1 MAKNYFFSKCLL
13 AAFAAVT
20 PVVPAL
26 ADPIDEA
33 QARQIA
39 ASFCETGTQATLV
52 KRASRST
59 SKVRRLPASAQSTS
73 PYYIYSRGEG
83 QGFVIVSGDDCLPQ
97 VLGYTE
103 SGDWDEDTAAPQLL
117 GWLQAYADLVE
128 DAQES
133 GQSVSR
139 NSPARR
145 ASTTSSKAD
154 IDVLLTS
161 HWHQSWPYNNMCPYI
176 TGTTNRAVTGC
187 VATAASQVGYYFRK
201 DMPDELQNSTP
212 TYGYGDA
219 PVTTSVAKGTP
230 LKWGLMLDDYNS
242 THPSEYDDV
251 VAEYVFAVG
260 AASWMTYGSSSG
272 AQTDAVVNTYSS
284 YFDMSSSGA
293 WKSGYSQTA
302 WENLVY
308 RNLQEGRP
316 MVYSGYTTDNSGHCI
331 VLDGYRS
338 SGNLFH
344 FNFGWGGQS
353 DGWYTVD
360 DETGVNGFGTNQ
372 YMVYDITPR
381 HQNLSAKMKLEDNAL
396 YTYHDNAVTVTVS
409 NNGTLDYSG
418 LYLFLNTSS
427 KAPTALS
434 SAKAEDTETVIPADG
449 SEQELTFAVRPVASR
464 TLYLILTDKNLNVL
478 AQQEVEATPCENDL
492 RLCEIRALGSPCILT
507 ANDGDYTM
515 VNGKRAYVVATVENL
530 SDCSYEDTPRLD
542 LYGSTDGG
550 ETFSFVG
557 TKYADRTVIAA
568 GETGDIKFDLTS
580 TSSCPIDTS
589 ICYHAVLKDPLTSHS
604 DTHVTYAEG
613 QDSVARF
620 YLYPVDDELAASLH
634 GDTLTF
640 SGYWNA
646 GAFLSIC
653 GRSSNAKATIYDL
666 TAVKEVGYV
675 PQGVGNALAYVA
687 GETTEGGV
695 NVVNVKTASAEKI
708 KLTMGN
714 DFHPLMPFTAGEAE
728 ITLQATPNSWFLF
741 TAPFTTSLPDGLV
754 AKEIQ
759 SHSAT
764 GINNRTELVRTLQA
778 GKTYILMASS
788 SRALKLTAHN
798 ADVAAAPVQNVD
810 TALIGTFATTTAPA
824 GAFSI
829 NDEESQYFAA
839 SSEAFSVAPFSGWL
853 YDTKITK
860 DFRANSQITLD
871 PVYKSLGEAI
881 ASAYETLDRY
891 ASVTTAEA
899 YALLADSLAE
909 AEACFGLRTLETT
922 SEVRDYTERLLALA
936 EEYKTQLARGIDEE
950 MDLTYLIENPSFE
963 ESASSTAT
971 QGSTMGWTLG
981 GSGVRVLLASNV
993 TYRAVGGDKDNF
1005 LYSCTSDSMGNGIS
1019 QTISDILPGLYRL
1032 TAKVGCA
1039 EGNSVTLYANQR
1051 TATTAAHPYGIYYL
1065 TEVAVDSVVVPTDS
1079 TLTIGIQSG
1088 SWYKADDF
1096 RLTYLRS
1103 LTPEEAPV
1111 AIERVNLDA
1120 DAVSRRPDAI
1130 YDLTGRRLQAAP
1142 AHGLYI
1148 EVRNGVARKLFRR

>member
-1 MAKNYFFSKCLL
+1 MAKNYFSRKCLL
-13 AAFAAVT
+13 AALVAAMPAVS
-20 PVVPAL
+20 AL

-39 ASFCETGTQATLV
+39 ASFCETGAQATLV
-52 KRASRST
+52 KRAAHST
-59 SKVRRLPASAQSTS
+59 AKVRRLPAAAQSTA
-73 PYYIYSRGEG
+73 PYYIFSRGEG

-139 NSPARR
+139 KSAARR
-145 ASTTSSKAD
+145 ASTTSTKAD

-201 DMPDELQNSTP
+201 DMPDELQASTP

-284 YFDMSSSGA
+284 YLDMASSGA
-293 WKSGYSQTA
+293 WKSGYTQTA

-381 HQNLSAKMKLEDNAL
+381 HQNLSAKLKLDGDGF
-396 YTYHDNAVTVTVS
+396 YTYHDNAVTVTVC
-409 NNGTLDYSG
+409 NDGTLDYSG
-418 LYLFLNTSS
+418 LYLFMNTSS
-427 KAPTALS
+427 KTPTALS
-434 SAKAEDTETVIPADG
+434 SAKVSDTETVIPADG
-449 SEQELTFAVRPVASR
+449 TETELTFAVRPVASR
-464 TLYLILTDKNLNVL
+464 TFYLILTDKSLNVL
-478 AQQEVEATPCENDL
+478 AQQEVEATACENDL
-492 RLCEIRALGSPCILT
+492 RLCEIRTLSSPCILQ
-507 ANDGDYTM
+507 ANDGDYNI
-515 VNGKRAYVVATVENL
+515 VNGTRAYVVATVENR

-550 ETFSFVG
+550 DTFSLVG

-568 GETGDIKFDLTS
+568 GETGDITFDLTS
-580 TSSCPIDTS
+580 TSTCPIDT
-589 ICYHAVLKDPLTSHS
+589 CVLYHAVLKNPLSSHS

-613 QDSVARF
+613 QDSIVRF
-620 YLYPVDDELAASLH
+620 YLWPVDEELSAKLS

-646 GAFLSIC
+646 GTFLSIC

-675 PQGVGNALAYVA
+675 PQGEGNALAYVD
-687 GETTEGGV
+687 TEVPMGGV
-695 NVVNVKTASAEKI
+695 NVVNVGTASAEKI
-708 KLTMGN
+708 KLSMGS
-714 DFHPLMPFTAGEAE
+714 DFHPLMPFTADEAE
-728 ITLQATPNSWFLF
+728 ITLQATPNTWFLF

-759 SHSAT
+759 SHSVS

-788 SRALKLTAHN
+788 SRVLTLTATST
-798 ADVAAAPVQNVD
+798 DVAAAPVQNAD
-810 TALIGTFATTTAPA
+810 TALIGTFVTATAPA

-829 NDEESQYFAA
+829 NDEETQYFTA

-871 PVYKSLGEAI
+871 PVYKTLGEAI
-881 ASAYETLDRY
+881 ASGYETLDRY
-891 ASVTTAEA
+891 AAVTTAEA

-909 AEACFGLRTLETT
+909 AEECFSLRTLETT
-922 SEVRDYTERLLALA
+922 SEVRDYAERLLALV
-936 EEYKTQLARGIDEE
+936 EDYKTQLARGTDEE
-950 MDLTYLIENPSFE
+950 MDLTYLIVNPSFE
-963 ESASSTAT
+963 ESASSSAT
-971 QGSTMGWTLG
+971 QGSTMGWTLA
-981 GSGVRVLLASNV
+981 GSGTRVLLTSNV

-1005 LYSCTSDSMGNGIS
+1005 LYSCATDSVGYGIS
-1019 QTISDILPGLYRL
+1019 QTVSGILPGLYRL

-1039 EGNSVTLYANQR
+1039 ADDSVTIFANQR

-1079 TLTIGIQSG
+1079 SLTIGIQTG
-1088 SWYKADDF
+1088 GWYKADDF

-1103 LTPEEAPV
+1103 LTPEEDPV
-1111 AIERVNLDA
+1111 AIESISLGANAATART
-1120 DAVSRRPDAI
+1120 DAI
-1130 YDLTGRRLQAAP
+1130 YDLTGRRLQAVP

-1148 EVRNGVARKLFRR
+1148 VVENGVARKCFRR